1 MARATDK
8 KEKRIVKMGKCSF
21 KYSSNL
27 NFYNFNYMY
36 DYNIN
41 KKAMFLNHIASNN
54 YFFSTISLSSL
65 KIEFSGTTPLTLD
78 NG

>member
-1 MARATDK
+1 
-8 KEKRIVKMGKCSF
+8 
-21 KYSSNL
+21 
-27 NFYNFNYMY
+27 MY